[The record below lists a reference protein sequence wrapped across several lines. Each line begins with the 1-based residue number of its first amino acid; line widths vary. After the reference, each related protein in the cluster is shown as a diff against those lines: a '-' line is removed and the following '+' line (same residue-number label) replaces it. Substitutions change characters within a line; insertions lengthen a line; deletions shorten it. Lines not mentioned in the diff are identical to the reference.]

1 MTEPAEQFEVEQ
13 TTFAMIP
20 GWVID
25 AADPMALKVYA
36 HLAHRYVNQRR
47 ECWPS
52 QRTLADEL
60 KVAVRTVED
69 AVRSL
74 REIGAV
80 QATRTR
86 RDDGRLGRNRY
97 WLPMDHPHR
106 AEGGAQSADLDVQDV
121 SAGPIQPQ
129 QDVDSPSTP
138 ECGSGNQTQE
148 GNQRKEG
155 EAIASRDE
163 PADGVQ
169 LALVPAALEHSS
181 PQGKD
186 VKDPDELTAR
196 AMRVYLENWDR
207 EQFGAPANA
216 DVTESWVRSI
226 AHRFD
231 CDAVALLAAVEMA
244 AVRGKVSPAP
254 AYQPAPLEGSRLTK
268 AAQAVVRAVYDAQ
281 HGEVNFAALM
291 QRAKTAIK
299 AGRAPG
305 DVHDAMIKLIE
316 DAKPVTAQLLA
327 QYAEQV
333 RLDRQ
338 ANESQ
343 RGVVQ
348 S

>member
-1 MTEPAEQFEVEQ
+1 MTEPAEQFEVRQ
-13 TTFAMIP
+13 TSFAMVP
-20 GWVID
+20 GWVVD

-36 HLAHRYVNQRR
+36 HLAHRYVNQCR

-69 AVRSL
+69 AVRNL

-86 RDDGRLGRNRY
+86 RNDGKLGRNRY
-97 WLPMDHPHR
+97 WLPMDQPR
-106 AEGGAQSADLDVQDV
+106 LNVDGEQSADLDVQDV
-121 SAGPIQPQ
+121 SAGPAQPQ
-129 QDVDSPSTP
+129 QDVGRPSTP
-138 ECGSGNQTQE
+138 EGGSGNQTYL
-148 GNQRKEG
+148 GNQTREG

-186 VKDPDELTAR
+186 VKDPGELTTR
-196 AMRVYLENWDR
+196 AMRVYLENWNR
-207 EQFGAPANA
+207 ERFGAPANA

-254 AYQPAPLEGSRLTK
+254 AYQPAPLEGKRLTK
-268 AAQAVVRAVYDAQ
+268 AAQAVARAVYEGQ

-299 AGRAPG
+299 AGRAPE
-305 DVHDAMIKLIE
+305 DVHGGMVLLIE
-316 DAKPVTAQLLA
+316 DGKPVTQQLLA
-327 QYAEQV
+327 QYAERV

-338 ANESQ
+338 AGESR
-343 RGVVQ
+343 RGTVQ

>member
-25 AADPMALKVYA
+25 AANPNSLKVYA

-47 ECWPS
+47 ECWPT
-52 QRTLADEL
+52 QRCVADEVGMSL
-60 KVAVRTVED
+60 TMVEG
-69 AVRSL
+69 ALRQL

-80 QATRTR
+80 IVVRTR
-86 RDDGRLGRNRY
+86 RNDGKLGRNRY
-97 WLPMDHPHR
+97 RLPMDHPHR
-106 AEGGAQSADLDVQDV
+106 AEGGDQAADLDVQDV
-121 SAGPIQPQ
+121 SAGQIQPPLTEG
-129 QDVDSPSTP
+129 SPASASG
-138 ECGSGNQTQE
+138 GSGNQTHG
-148 GNQRKEG
+148 GNQRKKR

-254 AYQPAPLEGSRLTK
+254 AYQPAPLEGKRLTK
-268 AAQAVVRAVYDAQ
+268 AAQAVARAVYEGQ

-299 AGRAPG
+299 AGRAPE
-305 DVHDAMIKLIE
+305 DVHGGMVLLIE
-316 DAKPVTAQLLA
+316 DGKPVTQQLLA
-327 QYAEQV
+327 RYAERV

-338 ANESQ
+338 AGESR
-343 RGVVQ
+343 RGTVQ